1 MCRVVGD
8 RAPISPQGQ
17 RPNGLSRVAA
27 SVGIV
32 AGVVLVAA
40 MIFFSGWTLGIR
52 SGGYNHTGPAMTG
65 PGGMMGPGRKMGPG
79 QTPPSA
85 FVAVSVATV
94 WTTPQSPRPVD
105 HPALT
110 NPVDIRG
117 WLSDMTP
124 AQQQALTSDNL
135 TQTQALFGDRVF
147 VVGQQGDW
155 DEVLVPGQP
164 TPKNALGYPGWIPKA
179 QLTTD
184 ADYGALK
191 DHASFALADRG
202 ITTWLYR
209 ESGLSDHDLEI
220 STNTGLPVLSRT
232 DTAVKVATPDRGPKW
247 LDART
252 VAVYEK
258 PTDITHPTGAD
269 LVRYAAVFVNVPY
282 LWGGRAAGTWST
294 SLLSRIAPT
303 THDDESKNDPG
314 KNPDFDSLLR
324 GVVFDPTTRRMGGV
338 AGHAG
343 VFSTA
348 HDVSIYAQALLDRL
362 AGRPSKFPL
371 TQTTLEL
378 MTTPGQLG
386 HTAQQVEAANN
397 AAQKPSRRD
406 QTHMIR
412 CSLRTI
418 RRSRDKTCVASA
430 GILIPPIPAREA

>member
-1 MCRVVGD
+1 M
-8 RAPISPQGQ
+8 
-17 RPNGLSRVAA
+17 
-27 SVGIV
+27 GIV
-32 AGVVLVAA
+32 AGVVFVAA
-40 MIFFSGWTLGIR
+40 VIFFSGLTLGIR
-52 SGGYNHTGPAMTG
+52 SGGSNHPGPAMMGPGSMIG
-65 PGGMMGPGRKMGPG
+65 PGGMMGPGP
-79 QTPPSA
+79 TPPSA

-184 ADYGALK
+184 ARYGALK

-220 STNTGLPVLSRT
+220 STNTGLPVLNRT
-232 DTAVKVATPDRGPKW
+232 GQAVQVATPDRGPKW

-258 PTDITHPTGAD
+258 PTDIPHPTGAD
-269 LVRYAAVFVNVPY
+269 LVRYAAGFVNVPY
-282 LWGGRAAGTWST
+282 LWGGRAGFGFDCSGFTST
-294 SLLSRIAPT
+294 IYQVHGFTLPRDADAQAADSQGRPVDKSWALQPGDLLFYS
-303 THDDESKNDPG
+303 HGSKDPD
-314 KNPDFDSLLR
+314 NPDAIYHVAMYSGNGDMIEAFD
-324 GVVFDPTTRRMGGV
+324 TTRPVRITPVRLDTDYWG
-338 AGHAG
+338 ARR
-343 VFSTA
+343 
-348 HDVSIYAQALLDRL
+348 YLDRP
-362 AGRPSKFPL
+362 R
-371 TQTTLEL
+371 
-378 MTTPGQLG
+378 
-386 HTAQQVEAANN
+386 
-397 AAQKPSRRD
+397 
-406 QTHMIR
+406 
-412 CSLRTI
+412 
-418 RRSRDKTCVASA
+418 
-430 GILIPPIPAREA
+430 

>member
-1 MCRVVGD
+1 MVGD
-8 RAPISPQGQ
+8 RAPISPRGQ
-17 RPNGLSRVAA
+17 RPSGLNRVAA

-32 AGVVLVAA
+32 AGVVFVAA
-40 MIFFSGWTLGIR
+40 VIFFSGSTLGIR
-52 SGGYNHTGPAMTG
+52 SGGHNHAGPAMTR
-65 PGGMMGPGRKMGPG
+65 PRGMMGSGGMMGPG

-124 AQQQALTSDNL
+124 AQQEALTSDNL

-184 ADYGALK
+184 AHYGALK
-191 DHASFALADRG
+191 DTASFALADRG

-232 DTAVKVATPDRGPKW
+232 DKAVQVATPDRGPRW

-258 PTDITHPTGAD
+258 PTDIPHPTGAD
-269 LVRYAAVFVNVPY
+269 LVRHAAAFVNVPY
-282 LWGGRAAGTWST
+282 LWGGRAGFGFDCSGFTST
-294 SLLSRIAPT
+294 IYQVHGITLPRDADAQAADSRGRPVDKSALQPGDLLFYS
-303 THDDESKNDPG
+303 HGSKDPD
-314 KNPDFDSLLR
+314 NPDAIYHVAMYSGNGEMIEAFDS
-324 GVVFDPTTRRMGGV
+324 
-338 AGHAG
+338 
-343 VFSTA
+343 
-348 HDVSIYAQALLDRL
+348 
-362 AGRPSKFPL
+362 
-371 TQTTLEL
+371 
-378 MTTPGQLG
+378 TTPVRITPVRLDTDYWGARRYLGQ
-386 HTAQQVEAANN
+386 T
-397 AAQKPSRRD
+397 R
-406 QTHMIR
+406 
-412 CSLRTI
+412 
-418 RRSRDKTCVASA
+418 
-430 GILIPPIPAREA
+430 